1 LANRLDHARFNRRAY
16 IFITKLTMNKIYLS
30 IGGLLLLLAVITG
43 AFGAHLIENQLGPKA
58 AGIFDT
64 GVKYQFYH
72 GLGII
77 LVEVI
82 RKDLQSRLLRFAIYS
97 FVVGIICF
105 SGSLYV
111 LAFKDMMGPAIQYVG
126 PITPIGGLFF
136 VIGWTLFIAGVLRAK
151 PKIN

>member
-1 LANRLDHARFNRRAY
+1 
-16 IFITKLTMNKIYLS
+16 MNKFHLT
-30 IGGLLLLLAVITG
+30 IGGILLLLAVITG
-43 AFGAHLIENQLGPKA
+43 AFGAHLIENQLGPRA
-58 AGIFDT
+58 AEIFDT

-77 LVEVI
+77 LVELI
-82 RKDLQSRLLRFAIYS
+82 SKDLKSRLFSFAIYS
-97 FVVGIICF
+97 FFIGILCF

-136 VIGWTLFIAGVLRAK
+136 IIGWALFIAGVIKSKREHS
-151 PKIN
+151 